1 MSLAKSI
8 VRANDQMLVNA
19 HKLFLAWKQQHLNWY
34 KKSSDHGLVL
44 KHFSIKQCRR
54 IITKTCPTFK
64 SQKTYARSITTT
76 YAIGSK
82 VYWKAHD
89 DPAWK
94 QACRTAPP
102 VPRNGAPVRVLFDH
116 QRMATYR
123 FDFAFVYA
131 LKISTN

>member
-1 MSLAKSI
+1 METAAPELVQKIKRSWLG
-8 VRANDQMLVNA
+8 VETLFDQAMQADYHQDMPYFQV
-19 HKLFLAWKQQHLNWY
+19 
-34 KKSSDHGLVL
+34 
-44 KHFSIKQCRR
+44 
-54 IITKTCPTFK
+54 TKNI
-64 SQKTYARSITTT
+64 RSFD
-76 YAIGSK
+76 YDN
-82 VYWKAHD
+82 VCYWKAHD

-131 LKISTN
+131 